1 MSVVMHQKITP
12 RASAFKKRPET
23 REEKMIN
30 SLSPTLNLM
39 VKAVRRASSS
49 LLRDFHEV
57 AHLQLSKK
65 GPGDFVSSAD
75 LMTEKKLISYLQEAK
90 PDYGIISEECGKIP
104 AKNDSPYCWV
114 IDPIDGTNNFIHAN
128 PTFAI
133 SLALMRGDEVLDA
146 VIFNP
151 VLNELYYAEKGQGAF
166 VMRPTGDE
174 RLRVSNRRSLET
186 TILSVNGSF
195 LSAYPETMAEFLKKN
210 MSVRINGSITL
221 ALSAVSAGQSDV
233 FADSRIHLWDIVTGY
248 LLVKE
253 AGGIVQSWSGK
264 TSLKDI
270 VEEGSFLATTMEL
283 RDEVVKF
290 LPKVKKNLQKK

>member
-1 MSVVMHQKITP
+1 MSVVMRQKITP
-12 RASAFKKRPET
+12 RQSAIRKRPET

-30 SLSPTLNLM
+30 SLSPMLNLM
-39 VKAVRRASSS
+39 VKSVRRASSS

-57 AHLQLSKK
+57 SHLQLSKK

-75 LMTEKKLISYLQEAK
+75 LMVEKKLISLLKEAK
-90 PDYGIISEECGKIP
+90 PDFGVLSEECGTIAP
-104 AKNDSPYCWV
+104 QNDSPYCWV
-114 IDPIDGTNNFIHAN
+114 IDPIDGTTNFIHAI

-174 RLRVSNRRSLET
+174 RLRVSARRNMETAVISLNPAFLLNYPKVVDSFLKEH
-186 TILSVNGSF
+186 SAVRMNGS
-195 LSAYPETMAEFLKKN
+195 T
-210 MSVRINGSITL
+210 TL
-221 ALSAVSAGQSDV
+221 ALASVAAGQSDL
-233 FADSRIHLWDIVTGY
+233 FMESRVHVWDVATGY

-253 AGGIVQSWSGK
+253 AGGIVQTWSGK
-264 TSLKDI
+264 TTFKDI
-270 VEEGSFLATTMEL
+270 MKDGSFMATTMDL
-283 RDEVVKF
+283 CNQIIKK
-290 LPKVKKNLQKK
+290 LPKTKKNLQKK

>member
-12 RASAFKKRPET
+12 RASAIKKRPET

-57 AHLQLSKK
+57 SHLQLSKK

-75 LMTEKKLISYLQEAK
+75 LMTEKKLISYLQEVK
-90 PDYGIISEECGKIP
+90 PDYAIISEECGKIP

-186 TILSVNGSF
+186 TVLSVNGSF
-195 LSAYPETMAEFLKKN
+195 LSAYPETLAELLKKN
-210 MSVRINGSITL
+210 LSVRINGSTTL
-221 ALSAVSAGQSDV
+221 ALAGVAAGQSDI

-264 TSLKDI
+264 TDLKDI
-270 VEEGSFLATTMEL
+270 IAEGTFLATTMEL

-290 LPKVKKNLQKK
+290 LPKVKKTLQKK

>member
-1 MSVVMHQKITP
+1 MP
-12 RASAFKKRPET
+12 RQAAVRKRPET

-30 SLSPTLNLM
+30 SLSPMLNLM

-57 AHLQLSKK
+57 SHLQLSKK

-75 LMTEKKLISYLQEAK
+75 LMVEKKLISLLQESK
-90 PDYGIISEECGKIP
+90 PDFGVLSEECGKIA
-104 AKNDSPYCWV
+104 AKNGSPYCWV
-114 IDPIDGTNNFIHAN
+114 IDPIDGTTNFIHAI

-146 VIFNP
+146 IIFNP

-174 RLRVSNRRSLET
+174 RLRVSSRCSMETAVISLNPAFLVNHPK
-186 TILSVNGSF
+186 IMDSFLKDHSAIRMNGS
-195 LSAYPETMAEFLKKN
+195 T
-210 MSVRINGSITL
+210 TL
-221 ALSAVSAGQSDV
+221 ALASVAAGQSDV
-233 FADSRIHLWDIVTGY
+233 FMESRIHLWDIATGY

-253 AGGIVQSWSGK
+253 AGGIVQTWSGN
-264 TSLKDI
+264 TSFKDI
-270 VEEGSFLATTMEL
+270 IKEGSFMATTMDL
-283 RDEVVKF
+283 RDEIVKK
-290 LPKVKKNLQKK
+290 LPKTKKNLQKK